1 MHTATSD
8 EATMPDGEEKPLT
21 VSREDLY
28 ELVWSKPMREL
39 AKDFGI
45 SDVGLAKRCRRLGI
59 PVPGRGYW
67 ARLDAGQQ
75 PYRPKLSPRD
85 PERFDDEALTAVP
98 SQDRSEGDQ
107 GSESEAAIAQRDD
120 VWLQEKLNFEE
131 LPENAIE
138 VPTATRKWDPTI
150 AQCRDGLEEAAK
162 KLRASKKA
170 AEKAE
175 KWPEWRKRTQWDEEG
190 YEWRHVKDR
199 GQRLS
204 DTHKAVCFRVS
215 LGTYKRALSIVNAL
229 ALAAPARGFTVREDE
244 KEGRI
249 VFAGHD
255 AEVQLRVTE
264 PLESKTRPVTR
275 YDGKV
280 EQEKYY
286 VPTGRLRI
294 ALQIGYGEGPIV
306 EDKGSHPLESQLNRV
321 FSRIYRQVVK
331 AWREERR
338 HQKFHREL
346 EEEARQRAEAAR
358 IREERERAIA
368 EARMRRRRLAS
379 EANRWMQ
386 ANRIRDY
393 VAHIR
398 ARASDRTGANVKL
411 SEWIEWALNVATTL
425 DPTERRLGQ
434 TTPESTDTL
443 QE

>member
-1 MHTATSD
+1 MTED
-8 EATMPDGEEKPLT
+8 EQQPFTL
-21 VSREDLY
+21 SREDLY
-28 ELVWSKPMREL
+28 ELVWSKPMRDL

-67 ARLDAGQQ
+67 ARVDAGQQ
-75 PYRPKLSPRD
+75 PHRPRLLQRD
-85 PERFDDEALTAVP
+85 PQWSDDGALTVTPSLDQPDVAVG
-98 SQDRSEGDQ
+98 DGEGNQ
-107 GSESEAAIAQRDD
+107 GSESEASIAQRDD
-120 VWLQEKLNFEE
+120 TWLWEKLAFEE
-131 LPENAIE
+131 LPQNAIA
-138 VPTATRKWDPTI
+138 VPTATRKWDPII
-150 AQCRDGLEEAAK
+150 AQCRDDLEEAAK
-162 KLRASKKA
+162 KLRVSKKA

-175 KWPEWRKRTQWDEEG
+175 KWPEWRKRTQWDEDG
-190 YEWRHVKDR
+190 YEWRHVRDR
-199 GQRLS
+199 GQRLW
-204 DTHKAVCFRVS
+204 DTHRAVCFRVS
-215 LGTYKRALSIVNAL
+215 LGTYKRSLSIANAL
-229 ALAAPARGFTVREDE
+229 ALAASARGFAVRLDE

-249 VFAGHD
+249 ALAGHN
-255 AEVQLRVTE
+255 AQVQLRVTE
-264 PLESKTRPVTR
+264 PLETKTRPVTR

-294 ALQIGYGEGPIV
+294 TLQIGYREGPIF
-306 EDKGSHPLESQLNRV
+306 EDKDSRPLESQLNRV
-321 FSRIYRQVVK
+321 CSGIYRQVVK

-338 HQKFHREL
+338 HQAFERKY

-358 IREERERAIA
+358 LREERERAIA

-379 EANRWMQ
+379 EANRWTQ

-398 ARASDRTGANVKL
+398 THASDRAVGL
-411 SEWIEWALNVATTL
+411 SEWMEWALTVAATL

-434 TTPESTDTL
+434 TAPESNETS